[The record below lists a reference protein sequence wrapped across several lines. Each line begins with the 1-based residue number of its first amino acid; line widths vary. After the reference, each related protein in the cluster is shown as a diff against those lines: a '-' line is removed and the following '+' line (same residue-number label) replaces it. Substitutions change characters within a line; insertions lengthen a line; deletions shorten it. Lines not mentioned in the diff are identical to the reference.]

1 MNKWLLIVM
10 ITLGNLAHAQGNW
23 KPVSDKAEFK
33 NKVQQSTAG
42 LKTLMADFTQE
53 KHLSFLEETVTS
65 TGVFYFK
72 KANQVRWE
80 YKEPNPYFILINDQ
94 TITTVMNGKETTI
107 DASKNK
113 TFREINKI
121 MLGSIN
127 GDIVNHPDFES
138 KLFESG
144 GKYKLHLTPKVKALS
159 NVISE
164 IVVWFDEEDMSVT
177 QLKMVEASEDFSLIR
192 FENKKLN
199 VAVPDRM
206 FAP

>member
-1 MNKWLLIVM
+1 MNKWLLIMMLV
-10 ITLGNLAHAQGNW
+10 IGSTAHAQNTW
-23 KPVSDKAEFK
+23 TAVSDKAEFK
-33 NKVQQSTAG
+33 NKVQQSTNG
-42 LKTLMADFTQE
+42 LKTLMADFVQE

-80 YKEPNPYFILINDQ
+80 YKEPNAYFILINDK

-127 GDIVNHPDFES
+127 GDIINHPDFES
-138 KLFESG
+138 NLFESSEG
-144 GKYKLHLTPKVKALS
+144 YKLHLIPQVKALS

-164 IVVWFDEEDMSVT
+164 IVVWFDKENMSVV
-177 QLKMVEASEDFSLIR
+177 QLKMIEASEDFSLIK

-199 VAVPDRM
+199 VEVPDRM